1 MATQTKT
8 NRSAEHTVDDAAERI
23 RELNERILSSAKRT
37 GGAAVES
44 YERALHTIADFQE
57 KVGSASPV
65 EWVGAIAQ
73 AQAQFTRDLAEAY
86 ADSARSL
93 LK

>member
-8 NRSAEHTVDDAAERI
+8 SSSAEHAADDAAERI
-23 RELNERILSSAKRT
+23 RELNERILASAKKT
-37 GGAAVES
+37 GGAAVDS
-44 YERALHTIADFQE
+44 YERALHSIADFQD
-57 KVGSASPV
+57 KVGGASPV

-86 ADSARSL
+86 ADGARSL

>member
-8 NRSAEHTVDDAAERI
+8 NHSAEHAVDDAAERI
-23 RELNERILSSAKRT
+23 RELNERILTSVKKT
-37 GGAAVES
+37 GSAAVDS
-44 YERALHTIADFQE
+44 NERALHTIADFQE
-57 KVGSASPV
+57 KVGGASPV
-65 EWVGAIAQ
+65 EWVRPIAQ

-86 ADSARSL
+86 ADGARSL